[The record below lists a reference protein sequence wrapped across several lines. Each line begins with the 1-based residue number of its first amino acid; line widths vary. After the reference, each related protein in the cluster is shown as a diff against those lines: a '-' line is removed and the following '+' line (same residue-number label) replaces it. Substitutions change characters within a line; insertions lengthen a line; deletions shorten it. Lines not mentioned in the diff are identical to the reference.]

1 MKLAGRLSVV
11 GLAALLLG
19 YAPSGTAQQTPVVGP
34 VLSLSVQA
42 DAEIPVKGVL
52 NMDAAGGGVGSM
64 MYPAPNLI
72 GLVVAVATHGVLAE
86 STQRAE
92 RSRMEIEADK
102 VALPYRVALA
112 GFQHRHLLQSVSA
125 LPGSLASGADLVPT
139 DHVPHDRPVLFA
151 KPVYSVSQDERGLIL
166 DAAMQW
172 RRPGQ
177 TEAVIMHAR
186 VVTQP
191 VEAGDAVKSWLNEG
205 GVILRKEAAQL
216 LAQAIDA
223 SFGQLDAAPAT
234 SASTAYQ
241 TVRYWVGGT
250 KRVERAAP
258 LSSGCGYRAYRS
270 LRGEIL
276 VVPSAA
282 ADECQP
288 ANSPE
293 PR

>member
-1 MKLAGRLSVV
+1 MKLAGRLSVGGV
-11 GLAALLLG
+11 AALLAV
-19 YAPSGTAQQTPVVGP
+19 YATSGTAQQTPVVGP
-34 VLSLSVQA
+34 ILSLGVQA

-52 NMDAAGGGVGSM
+52 NMDASGGGVGSM
-64 MYPAPNLI
+64 VYPAPNLI
-72 GLVVAVATHGVLAE
+72 GLVVAVATHSVLAD

-102 VALPYRVALA
+102 VALPYREALA
-112 GFQHRHLLQSVSA
+112 GFQHWHLLQSVAA
-125 LPGSLASGADLVPT
+125 LPGSLASGADLVT
-139 DHVPHDRPVLFA
+139 ADHVPNDRPVLLA

-177 TEAVIMHAR
+177 AEAVIMQTR
-186 VVTQP
+186 VVAQP
-191 VEAGDAVKSWLNEG
+191 VETGDAGKAWLNEG
-205 GVILRKEAAQL
+205 GVRLRAEAAQL

-223 SFGQLDAAPAT
+223 SFRQLDADPAA
-234 SASTAYQ
+234 SASVAYQ

-270 LRGEIL
+270 LRGDIL
-276 VVPSAA
+276 VVPSTAT
-282 ADECQP
+282 DECQQ
-288 ANSPE
+288 AKSPE
-293 PR
+293 QH